1 MSFYDDV
8 RIIDKALEETT
19 TSANIAYLPSG
30 FVPVRNALT
39 ALAKKKKK
47 WKIKILD
54 QWSKNQ
60 YLVVFEEALTVE
72 VPKSHW
78 AKFQKEMRGKIS
90 AGEDYEVDLS
100 EYLVE
105 QQEQDM
111 SKLFRELEGALYEML
126 VQDPIKNVD
135 ENIETWIKMFG
146 ARRYVTS
153 ANILL
158 KYETLEKDMQ
168 ALLRNLK
175 VTYGDD
181 RGAVE
186 SLISTIKERRPLN
199 TFDVF
204 NRYENLIGSRVMSSH
219 SGIDLTFE
227 AYVSMSWVPAES
239 IYIEE
244 LDVADEV
251 GAYPD
256 VKAVNNVLFPKGK
269 SFSRKMFKILKDEID
284 VQAEKEKK

>member
-1 MSFYDDV
+1 MSFYDEVRFIDDV
-8 RIIDKALEETT
+8 LKEET

-30 FVPVRNALT
+30 FVPVRT
-39 ALAKKKKK
+39 ALQTLARKKKK

-60 YLVVFEEALTVE
+60 YLVVFEDDLTIE
-72 VPKSHW
+72 VPKRCWSQFL
-78 AKFQKEMRGKIS
+78 KDMRGKVS
-90 AGEDYEVDLS
+90 AGDAYEIDLS
-100 EYLVE
+100 EYLKE
-105 QQEQDM
+105 QNEKDM
-111 SKLFRELEGALYEML
+111 NRLFKELEGMLHEML
-126 VQDPIKNVD
+126 VKDPVKGVD
-135 ENIETWIKMFG
+135 ENLETWIKMFG
-146 ARRYVTS
+146 ARRYVT
-153 ANILL
+153 NPNVLL

-168 ALLRNLK
+168 ELIKNLR

-227 AYVSMSWVPAES
+227 AYVSMSWVPSES

-244 LDVADEV
+244 DDVADEI

-256 VKAVNNVLFPKGK
+256 IKAVNNVLFPKGK
-269 SFSRKMFKILKDEID
+269 SFNRKMFKIIKDEID
-284 VQAEKEKK
+284 VKAGE